1 MRVLVALATLFAGAC
16 CTSLPKM
23 PEKEIPLPV
32 LMPEYTEIDE
42 TAEVWHDGK
51 RNRDVPVK
59 IYAPRDARTALP
71 VVVFS
76 HGIGED
82 RDSYAWLGR
91 ALAQHGYLTVHV
103 THAGTDRAV
112 LERGYLHLY
121 RAVKQPEN
129 WINRPLDVSFVLD
142 RLSTRADADVQRT
155 AAVGHSAGAFTA
167 FMLAGMTAG
176 DGNRQR
182 DERVKV
188 AIPISM
194 PRMDGIV
201 PPGGYGTVEVPVL
214 NMTGTCDTS
223 LIYRTFPKHRRIPW
237 EEWRRGDPA
246 CAERQDCL
254 PSTESRA
261 GRQYLVTLEGATHD
275 SFVIEDR
282 TSAAIRSLV
291 IACLHAYLRGDAG
304 QERWFGEAGLTQIGG
319 VRISV
324 E

>member
-16 CTSLPKM
+16 CTSLPKI
-23 PEKEIPLPV
+23 PEKEIPVPALT
-32 LMPEYTEIDE
+32 PEYTGVVE
-42 TAEVWHDGK
+42 TREVWHDGK

-59 IYAPRDARTALP
+59 IYAPRDPRTVLP

-91 ALAQHGYLTVHV
+91 ALAQHGYLAVHV

-112 LERGYLHLY
+112 LERGYRHLY

-129 WINRPLDVSFVLD
+129 WIHRPLDVTFVLD

-176 DGNRQR
+176 EGNRQR

-194 PRMDGIV
+194 PRMEGVV
-201 PPGGYGTVEVPVL
+201 PHGGYDTVEVPVL

-237 EEWRRGDPA
+237 EE
-246 CAERQDCL
+246 
-254 PSTESRA
+254 SHA
-261 GRQYLVTLEGATHD
+261 GRQYLVTLQGATHD
-275 SFVIEDR
+275 SFVVEDR
-282 TSAAIRSLV
+282 HSAAIRYLV
-291 IACLHAYLRGDAG
+291 IAWLNAYLRGETIKGRWYDEAG
-304 QERWFGEAGLTQIGG
+304 QTTVAG

-324 E
+324 EW

>member
-16 CTSLPKM
+16 CTSLPKI
-23 PEKEIPLPV
+23 PEKEIPPPALA
-32 LMPEYTEIDE
+32 PEYTDVIE
-42 TAEVWHDGK
+42 TREVWRDER

-59 IYAPRDARTALP
+59 IYAPREPRTSLSGAPGSQPGGRLP

-91 ALAQHGYLTVHV
+91 ALAQHGYLAVHV

-112 LERGYLHLY
+112 LERGYRHLY

-176 DGNRQR
+176 EGNRQR

-201 PPGGYGTVEVPVL
+201 PPGGYDTVEVPVL

-237 EEWRRGDPA
+237 EE
-246 CAERQDCL
+246 
-254 PSTESRA
+254 SKA
-261 GRQYLVTLEGATHD
+261 GRQYLVTLQGATHD
-275 SFVIEDR
+275 SFVVEDR
-282 TSAAIRSLV
+282 TSAAIRYLV
-291 IACLHAYLRGDAG
+291 ISYLHAFLRTDAIKG
-304 QERWFGEAGLTQIGG
+304 RWYDEAGLTQIGG

-324 E
+324 EW

>member
-1 MRVLVALATLFAGAC
+1 MKTRMRILVALATLFAGAC
-16 CTSLPKM
+16 CTSLPKL
-23 PEKEIPLPV
+23 PEKEMPV
-32 LMPEYTEIDE
+32 PALTPEYTDVDE
-42 TAEVWHDGK
+42 TREVWRDER

-59 IYAPRDARTALP
+59 IYAPRDARAVLP

-91 ALAQHGYLTVHV
+91 TVAQHGYLAVHV

-121 RAVKQPEN
+121 RAVKRPEN
-129 WINRPLDVSFVLD
+129 WIHRPLDVSFVLD
-142 RLSTRADADVQRT
+142 RLSSRADADVQRT

-194 PRMDGIV
+194 PRMEGVV
-201 PPGGYGTVEVPVL
+201 PPGGYDTVEVPVL
-214 NMTGTCDTS
+214 NVTGTCDTS
-223 LIYRTFPKHRRIPW
+223 LIYRTFPRHRRIPFDSSKA
-237 EEWRRGDPA
+237 R
-246 CAERQDCL
+246 
-254 PSTESRA
+254 
-261 GRQYLVTLEGATHD
+261 RQYLVTLDGATHD

-282 TSAAIRSLV
+282 TAAAIRYLV
-291 IACLHAYLRGDAG
+291 IAWLHAFLRQDAVKG
-304 QERWFGEAGLTQIGG
+304 RWYDEAGVTDVAG

-324 E
+324 EW

>member
-1 MRVLVALATLFAGAC
+1 MMRALVALATLFASAC
-16 CTSLPKM
+16 CTSLPDL
-23 PEKEIPLPV
+23 PQKEIPPPALA
-32 LMPEYTEIDE
+32 PEYTDVVE
-42 TAEVWHDGK
+42 TREVWHDDA

-59 IYAPRDARTALP
+59 IYAPREPRTILP

-91 ALAQHGYLTVHV
+91 ALAQHGYLAVHV

-112 LERGYLHLY
+112 LERGYRYLY

-176 DGNRQR
+176 DAKRQR
-182 DERVKV
+182 DPRVKV

-194 PRMDGIV
+194 PRMEGVV
-201 PPGGYGTVEVPVL
+201 PAGGYDTVEVPVL

-223 LIYRTFPKHRRIPW
+223 LIYRTFPRHRRIPF
-237 EEWRRGDPA
+237 EQSKA
-246 CAERQDCL
+246 ARQSL
-254 PSTESRA
+254 I
-261 GRQYLVTLEGATHD
+261 TLEGATHE
-275 SFVIEDR
+275 SFVLEDR
-282 TSAAIRSLV
+282 ASAAIRYLV
-291 IACLHAYLRGDAG
+291 ISYLDAFLRGNAVRT
-304 QERWFGEAGLTQIGG
+304 RWFSEAGRTTVEG

-324 E
+324 EW